1 MIKIIGILVL
11 ISAGLVVLTYNGI
24 FKDKDK
30 DGIPD
35 AIEDKAK
42 EIKEKIK
49 KKIKK
54 RWKNLKLANVETQ
67 QILTDIVMAHT

>member
-1 MIKIIGILVL
+1 MIKLIGILVL
-11 ISAGLVVLTYNGI
+11 ISAGVVVLTYNGL
-24 FKDKDK
+24 FKDEDK

-42 EIKEKIK
+42 KVKEKIK

-54 RWKNLKLANVETQ
+54 R
-67 QILTDIVMAHT
+67 

>member
-1 MIKIIGILVL
+1 MIKLIGILVL
-11 ISAGLVVLTYNGI
+11 ISAGVVVLTYNGL
-24 FKDKDK
+24 FKDEDK

-42 EIKEKIK
+42 KVKEKIK

-54 RWKNLKLANVETQ
+54 K
-67 QILTDIVMAHT
+67 

>member
-11 ISAGLVVLTYNGI
+11 ISAGLVALTYNGV

-30 DGIPD
+30 DGISD

-42 EIKEKIK
+42 QVKNKIFK
-49 KKIKK
+49 KKK
-54 RWKNLKLANVETQ
+54 
-67 QILTDIVMAHT
+67 

>member
-11 ISAGLVVLTYNGI
+11 ISAGLVALTYNGI

-35 AIEDKAK
+35 AIEDNVEELRK
-42 EIKEKIK
+42 KIK
-49 KKIKK
+49 KKISNNKK
-54 RWKNLKLANVETQ
+54 
-67 QILTDIVMAHT
+67 